1 MAEVGGIRPLLRFAL
16 GAVCLIGA
24 AFVVIGAG
32 LPERSQYSAAP
43 EAGALAPAIEG
54 LAVDGSPVSLEAWR
68 GRPVVV
74 NFWATWC
81 TPCLVEMPALE
92 AAARS
97 RPDVRFVGVNAG
109 EPAAAI
115 REWAEAR
122 GLEFP
127 LIADGDGSLVRL
139 YQVRG
144 LPATFFVDGAGVIRE
159 VVYGPLA
166 SGQLAAALDALAR

>member
-1 MAEVGGIRPLLRFAL
+1 ML
-16 GAVCLIGA
+16 CLIGA
-24 AFVVIGAG
+24 AIIVAWAG
-32 LPERSQYSAAP
+32 LPDRGLYSAGP
-43 EAGALAPAIEG
+43 EVGALAPAIEG
-54 LAVDGSPVSLEAWR
+54 QAVDGEPVSLKGWR
-68 GRPVVV
+68 GQPVVV

-81 TPCLVEMPALE
+81 APCLEEMPALQ

-109 EPAAAI
+109 EPVAAI
-115 REWAEAR
+115 RQWAEAR

-127 LIADGDGSLVRL
+127 LMADGDGSLVRA

-144 LPATFFVDGAGVIRE
+144 LPATFFIDSAGVIRE

-166 SGQLAAALDALAR
+166 SGQVMENLGP